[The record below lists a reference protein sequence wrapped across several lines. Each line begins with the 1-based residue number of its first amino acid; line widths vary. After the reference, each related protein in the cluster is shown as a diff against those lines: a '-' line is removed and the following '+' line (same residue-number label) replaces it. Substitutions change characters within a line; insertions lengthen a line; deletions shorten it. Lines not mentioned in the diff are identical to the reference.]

1 MTRES
6 LATLEEEKD
15 LTGVRLVK
23 KIMTHQIVVE
33 IVMVMA
39 MVKVAQYLAVKEHVV
54 KNTEKSDKSK
64 EKQNDTE
71 KQKNTIEKDNS
82 KRR

>member
-1 MTRES
+1 MTGENI
-6 LATLEEEKD
+6 ATLEEEKE
-15 LTGVRLVK
+15 LTGVSLVK
-23 KIMTHQIVVE
+23 KIMTHQIVAETVV
-33 IVMVMA
+33 IVML
-39 MVKVAQYLAVKEHVV
+39 KVAQYLAVKEHVV

-64 EKQNDTE
+64 EKRNDTE